1 MFVNGVIAVIVAYL
15 LGSIP
20 SAYIVT
26 RLQTGQDIRK
36 LGRGNVGAYNVLK
49 EVGRKEALAVII
61 LDVLKGASAVYFIPS
76 ILAVPLLFVLATG
89 LAAVVGHIWPV
100 FLKFRGGK
108 GLATT
113 LGILSVLMTRDL
125 MIALAISV
133 LLVVITHNPVL
144 SLNLSLLSVPVS
156 AWLLEKSMLLVV
168 FSLILALILV
178 LHFLPTA
185 KTALAKAGSKE
196 NLISE
201 LFRADRT
208 KKSKKAR

>member
-49 EVGRKEALAVII
+49 EVGLKQALAVII
-61 LDVLKGASAVYFIPS
+61 LDALKGASAVYFIPS
-76 ILAVPLLFVLATG
+76 ILDVPLLFVLAAG

-113 LGILSVLMTRDL
+113 LGVLSVLMTRDL
-125 MIALAISV
+125 VIALAISI

-156 AWLLEKSMLLVV
+156 AWLLEGSMLLVV

-178 LHFLPTA
+178 LNFLSTA
-185 KTALAKAGSKE
+185 NK
-196 NLISE
+196 N
-201 LFRADRT
+201 F
-208 KKSKKAR
+208 